1 MKLKTFRMGG
11 IHPEEN
17 KLTADLRSK
26 YAMLPRT
33 AVFPLSQH
41 IGAPAIPVVKRGDK
55 VKVGT
60 LLAEAGG
67 FVSARIH
74 SSVSGTILQLT
85 NAVDGSGYLRPAI
98 TVRVEDDEWEEGINR
113 SDGLERA
120 RNHPEL
126 TPENIVQKIKEAGV
140 VGMGGAC
147 FPTHVKLVPPPG
159 EKAECIIINAAECE
173 PYITADHRLMI
184 EHAEEIL
191 EGVELLMMAA
201 KVDKAYIA
209 IEENKPDAVM
219 LLEQKAAK
227 KQNIEVVTLRKK
239 YPQGGEKQLVDAVL
253 GRQIPAPPAI
263 PVTVGAIVQNVGT
276 AFAVYEAV
284 MKNKP
289 LIERYTTISGLNLQE
304 PHNYIT
310 RIGTPVGDLIQECG
324 GMPLGVNKI
333 LAGGPMMGKA
343 LVSDEVPVCKGTN
356 AITILTG
363 EKAYRRQ
370 SRPCIRCA
378 KCVAACPMGLEPYL
392 LATVSANHLWEKAET
407 EQIVSCIEC
416 GCCQYTCPS
425 NRPMLDNI
433 RMGKQKVMGI
443 IRERNKQ
450 NQGK

>member
-113 SDGLERA
+113 SDGLERV

-263 PVTVGAIVQNVGT
+263 PVIVGAIVQNVGT

-370 SRPCIRCA
+370 SHPCIRCA

>member
-74 SSVSGTILQLT
+74 SSVSGTIWQLT

-98 TVRVEDDEWEEGINR
+98 TVRVEDDEWEEGIDR
-113 SDGLERA
+113 SDRLERV

-392 LATVSANHLWEKAET
+392 LATVSANHLWEKAEA